1 MTKKILIQFIVI
13 IVLLNG
19 CVEPYEAITET
30 FEDVLVVNAMITNEI
45 KRQEIILT
53 RSFEL
58 EHDGSPTYEK
68 NAEVKIIEN
77 NQNEYL
83 FVETASGKYLS
94 SQDFAVKP
102 NHTYQLSIKTQ
113 SGKTY
118 SSEPSTLNPSN
129 FLTDVYAKREISKDS
144 IDGIAIYTKSQGGSE
159 NTGFYK
165 FEYEE
170 TFKIIAPNW
179 YQFDL
184 KASDEE
190 IDGVY
195 VVPRSREER
204 YCYKTINSTDII
216 LKNTNEFSQ
225 DNIDPFVIKFIDSED
240 YSLMHRYS
248 ILIKQYA
255 LSREAYVFNQT
266 LKDFSESESLFS
278 ENQPGFIRGNIFSD
292 SNPEEKV
299 VGFFTLS
306 EVHSTR
312 IFFNSTDFFERY
324 EQADYPYSCIPFSP
338 SLIVTSTQKMS
349 LWEMVK
355 ENLVKFQIENDDPG
369 PGESKYYVVPTICG
383 DCNVLGTNV
392 VPEFWID

>member
-1 MTKKILIQFIVI
+1 MTKKIVIQFIVI

-19 CVEPYEAITET
+19 CIEPYEAKTES

-45 KRQEIILT
+45 KQQEIILT
-53 RSFEL
+53 RSFKFE
-58 EHDGSPTYEK
+58 EDGPTYET

-83 FVETASGKYLS
+83 FVETVSGKYLS
-94 SQDFAVKP
+94 SQEFGVKP
-102 NHTYQLSIKTQ
+102 NNTYQLSIKTQ

-118 SSEPSTLNPSN
+118 SSNPSTLKPSN
-129 FLTDVYAKREISKDS
+129 LLNEVYANREISKDS
-144 IDGIAIYTKSQGGSE
+144 IDGIAIYTKSQGTSE

-170 TFKIIAPNW
+170 TFKIVAPNW
-179 YQFDL
+179 FHYDL
-184 KASDEE
+184 KASDEVR
-190 IDGVY
+190 DSVY
-195 VVPRSREER
+195 VVPRSREEQ
-204 YCYKTINSTDII
+204 YCYKTIKSTDII
-216 LKNTNEFSQ
+216 IKNTNEFSQ
-225 DNIDPFVIKFIDSED
+225 DNIDPFIIKFINSED

-248 ILIKQYA
+248 ILVKQYV
-255 LSREAYVFNQT
+255 LSREAYVFYQI

-278 ENQPGFIRGNIFSD
+278 ENQPGFVSGNISSD

-306 EVHSTR
+306 EVHTTR
-312 IFFNSTDFFERY
+312 IFFNPINFFEWY
-324 EQADYPYSCIPFSP
+324 ELPDFPYSCVPFSP
-338 SLIVTSTQKMS
+338 SLKATPTQKMS

-355 ENLVKFQIENDDPG
+355 KNLVKFQIENDQIG
-369 PGESKYYVVPTICG
+369 PGQSKYYVVPTICG